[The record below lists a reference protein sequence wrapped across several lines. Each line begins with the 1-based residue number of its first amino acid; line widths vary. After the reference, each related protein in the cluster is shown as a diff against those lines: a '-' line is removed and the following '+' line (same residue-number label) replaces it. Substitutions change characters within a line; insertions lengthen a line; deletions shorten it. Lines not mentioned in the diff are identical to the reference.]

1 MGGRGIKCP
10 QANNLSILKH
20 YIKFLKHL
28 INPPGIIGDVFLMLR
43 VNGIDLPVGGGL
55 GEEGGEEELRE
66 PVQRPAQVVRAD
78 IEIVVGVVA

>member
-1 MGGRGIKCP
+1 
-10 QANNLSILKH
+10 
-20 YIKFLKHL
+20 
-28 INPPGIIGDVFLMLR
+28 MLR

-78 IEIVVGVVA
+78 IEIVVGVVAGGEGIEAASMLAQILAVFILVGEFLCAWLG